1 MLRILTKLPVILTYS
16 IFLFLPASSRLKFVT
31 YIERRRPGG
40 LGAGPQCI
48 SIIVVGG

>member
-1 MLRILTKLPVILTYS
+1 MLGI
-16 IFLFLPASSRLKFVT
+16 KFVI
-31 YIERRRPGG
+31 YIKRRRPGG